1 MSNRFRLA
9 VLLVLLS
16 VAATPTLLAQQ
27 APAPQQAA
35 GPFRGLFGPGPTGA
49 DRPELLDVTASV
61 FGAYDGNTYSEGAIP
76 NFDPGLQVGGGFAV
90 IQAEMAYARRGKHIS
105 FNLSGGG
112 PYRYYFDRPEL
123 SGATPW
129 VSAALSGS
137 LGPRTRFNVSQGV
150 AYIPY
155 YGFGVFPGLAASL
168 SPGQLVVGSADYA
181 LYRRPSY
188 AYTTAA
194 GLDRSLSQRSS
205 VSAIFTLRYVDFQ
218 QGGQS
223 LKDQSIGAT
232 YFHSMGQN
240 LRLRA
245 GYAYRRGDYGL
256 LSLEGRLFQ
265 GHDIDVGIDYNRA
278 LDRSQ
283 RTTFGL
289 STGSTITVTPVQNY
303 YNVLASAYLNRSL
316 GRTWDVRFDYRRG
329 LQLVEGFERPFFTDT
344 VALSTGGYVG
354 PKLEMGGSFGYT
366 AGGLGFDVF
375 AQGFGTLTGT
385 GRVRVGLARHLALFA
400 EYVYYHYLFD
410 QGTLLPPG
418 VPQGLDR
425 NGIRA
430 GVTVWV
436 PLLK

>member
-1 MSNRFRLA
+1 MRNRFRLA
-9 VLLVLLS
+9 VLLALLS
-16 VAATPTLLAQQ
+16 LAETPTLLAQE
-27 APAPQQAA
+27 APAPQQPAS
-35 GPFRGLFGPGPTGA
+35 PFRGLFGPGPTDA
-49 DRPELLDVTASV
+49 DRPQSLDVTASV

-76 NFDPGLQVGGGFAV
+76 SLDPGLQVGGGFAV
-90 IQAEMAYARRGKHIS
+90 IEAGMAYARRGRHIS

-112 PYRYYFDRPEL
+112 PYRYYSDRPEL
-123 SGATPW
+123 SGAAPW

-150 AYIPY
+150 AYNPY

-168 SPGQLVVGSADYA
+168 SPGQLFVGSADYA

-188 AYTTAA
+188 TYTTTA
-194 GLDRSLSQRSS
+194 GLDRSLSRRSS

-223 LKDQSIGAT
+223 LTDQSIGAM

-240 LRLRA
+240 LGLHA
-245 GYAYRRGDYGL
+245 GYAYRRGNYGL
-256 LSLEGRLFQ
+256 LSLEGRVIQ
-265 GHDIDVGIDYNRA
+265 GHDINVGIDYNRP
-278 LDRSQ
+278 LDRAK

-289 STGSTITVTPVQNY
+289 STGSTITVTPLQNY

-316 GRTWDVRFDYRRG
+316 GRTWDVNFDYRRG

-344 VALSTGGYVG
+344 VTLSTGGYIG
-354 PKLEMGGSFGYT
+354 PRVAADGSFGYT
-366 AGGLGFDVF
+366 AGGVGFGVF

-385 GRVRVGLARHLALFA
+385 GRVRVALARHLALFA